1 MAGVT
6 NKGKFRTLESY
17 YRGVSSPTNFY
28 IALVTSAVAP
38 TADTN
43 TFSELTEIST
53 GNGYAGGGI
62 ALTPGT
68 ADFDVLTQ
76 DSTNDRGFI
85 QIKDVTWTASG
96 GSIPST
102 GNGIKYAI
110 LTDDNTTQA
119 NREVLDFWDLTTVG
133 STASKSITAGL
144 DLTLLDCEI
153 GLNET
158 S

>member
-6 NKGKFRTLESY
+6 NKGKFRTLEGY

-28 IALVTSAVAP
+28 IALITSASTP
-38 TADTN
+38 TADTQ

-53 GNGYAGGGI
+53 GNGYVGGGI

-68 ADFDVLTQ
+68 ADFDVLTE
-76 DSTNDRGFI
+76 DSTNDRAFI
-85 QIKDVTWTASG
+85 QLSNVMWTASSG
-96 GSIPST
+96 TIPST
-102 GNGIKYAI
+102 GTGIKYAI
-110 LTDDNTTQA
+110 LTDDNSTQGD
-119 NREVLDFWDLTTVG
+119 REVLDFWGMT
-133 STASKSITAGL
+133 TASTVVGFL
-144 DLTLLDCEI
+144 VPDGQDFTLIDSEI